1 MTVMLGYDPEAGFFL
16 LDMTGTPVASIIWF
30 CTEDEAIDYC
40 DAHDLTLF
48 HLGPDMDEDK

>member
-1 MTVMLGYDPEAGFFL
+1 MTVMLGYDPDAGFCL
-16 LDMTGTPVASIIWF
+16 LDMTGAPVAAIWF
-30 CTEDEAIDYC
+30 GTEEEAIDYC